1 MADEIQGQP
10 VPQGQGADP
19 TQDAAKASQQTE
31 FMIPKRRFDEV
42 SQMYRDSLA
51 KNSELQKEIESS
63 KQKDAKIA
71 ELEKKIKDMES
82 SYELE
87 KANAKKAS
95 AIDKAIGDT
104 AIDAEVIK
112 KLLDMDKISI
122 NDKGEVEGLED
133 QIKLLQ
139 KDRAFLFKKSL
150 PVASKSATPATRPE
164 KSVAQKL
171 AEKRVTAMSASAKAK
186 NYFN

>member
-1 MADEIQGQP
+1 MADNIQGQDM
-10 VPQGQGADP
+10 PQGQVTDP
-19 TQDAAKASQQTE
+19 AQGTATVPQSTE
-31 FMIPKRRFDEV
+31 FMIPKRRLDEV
-42 SQMYRDSLA
+42 TQMYRDSVA
-51 KNSELQKEIESS
+51 KNSELQKEIENA

-87 KANAKKAS
+87 KSNAKKAS

-122 NDKGEVEGLED
+122 NDKGEVEGLDD

-139 KDRAFLFKKSL
+139 KDRAFLFRKSQ
-150 PVASKSATPATRPE
+150 PVASKSATAPARAE